1 MKRSYQSHADWTKRS
16 SPAKSPG
23 AKNSPVRHSK
33 AWLRKRKKRQRMILL
48 AWSALLCA
56 ALIVL
61 VVSASLF
68 LNRTEIDADPSG
80 EEGGDAVLETVTEGI
95 STAEEVEISVNED
108 SLSGDAEE
116 SEETVT
122 HDTPDITGL
131 SWPFTTMSL
140 DWDESVLEGWWHY
153 DIPESYAAEGGYL
166 PDAVQVYIY
175 ALCKDYAIDYPT
187 VLAVIEVESGYVYDA
202 VSEEDAIGY
211 MQVVLK
217 WHEERME
224 NIFGSCA
231 EEILY
236 NPYTN
241 IRVGIDFLAELYADY
256 GSMEMALTAYNLGVA
271 GAEESVFSTGETGSA
286 YASEVMRAAERIRE
300 ELYLREMEVTCGE

>member
-16 SPAKSPG
+16 SPGKKSG

-33 AWLRKRKKRQRMILL
+33 AWLRKRKKRRRIILL
-48 AWSALLCA
+48 VWSALLCA

-61 VVSASLF
+61 VISVSLF
-68 LNRTEIDADPSG
+68 LNKTEIGADSSS
-80 EEGGDAVLETVTEGI
+80 EEGGDALETVTEGI
-95 STAEEVEISVNED
+95 STAEEVEITVSEDSVNEEVED
-108 SLSGDAEE
+108 TEVIA
-116 SEETVT
+116 T
-122 HDTPDITGL
+122 HDTPDISNL

-153 DIPESYAAEGGYL
+153 DIPSSYAEAGGYL

-202 VSEEDAIGY
+202 VSDEDAIGY

-224 NIFGSCA
+224 NLFGSSA

-256 GSMEMALTAYNLGVA
+256 ESMEMALTAYNLGVT
-271 GAEESVFSTGETGSA
+271 GAEESIFSTGETDSD
-286 YASEVMRAAERIRE
+286 YASEVMRTAERIRE